1 MRMRSLH
8 GSRRRRRPPR
18 RLRGWRRCRPHA
30 FSLRQRRRSLWPRRR
45 RLPRR
50 RRRRRRGAPSATP
63 RQRRSSWQGNRRRR
77 GRRRLQPGR
86 GWMPRLAKRAR
97 QRRRCLPPRRRLPR
111 LLRRRRARGA
121 QSKTRRPRRSF
132 SLSGSAGGREARA
145 EGQPRRKAVA
155 SASRNLYSSSSSSFL
170 SSLGGASGC
179 LSSPCERA
187 LSGTFRSLASLS
199 VTSTSPISMCYAVVF
214 GVCCIHVGAR
224 A

>member
-1 MRMRSLH
+1 MRSLH

-30 FSLRQRRRSLWPRRR
+30 FSPRRRRRSLRPRRR
-45 RLPRR
+45 RLPPR

-86 GWMPRLAKRAR
+86 GWMPRHAKRVK

-145 EGQPRRKAVA
+145 EGQPRRWPAQA
-155 SASRNLYSSSSSSFL
+155 ATFIHRRLL
-170 SSLGGASGC
+170 RSSL
-179 LSSPCERA
+179 LSAAPVAVSPPRA
-187 LSGTFRSLASLS
+187 RVLSLEPLARSLRSLFP
-199 VTSTSPISMCYAVVF
+199 VHRCYVKATAIPDTLHGPF
-214 GVCCIHVGAR
+214 GKLPM
-224 A
+224 